1 MIRACDCFVHQALKS
16 YEPELS
22 GYGQRLWCGHQ
33 HVLSV
38 TAHSEACMAAACAE
52 AGTYAVR
59 ASRGGVRHACVVLA
73 IVCKTYQYHSTPV
86 RRYRPGALVTDP
98 TIQDDISALI
108 KKGKLPARKKATSV
122 NNY

>member
-22 GYGQRLWCGHQ
+22 GYGQRT
-33 HVLSV
+33 VLNVS
-38 TAHSEACMAAACAE
+38 AHSEACIAAACAE
-52 AGTYAVR
+52 AGPCAVR
-59 ASRGGVRHACVVLA
+59 ASRVGVRHACVVLA
-73 IVCKTYQYHSTPV
+73 IVCARHISTTVLSCGTPV